1 MESLRELANRLDEA
15 AGTLTA
21 AGRELGRLDRT
32 SPAPG
37 SDGPGRLA
45 ETVHALT
52 GQWLAATGARATEA
66 TVTAD
71 RVADLA
77 ARLRVV
83 ADGYTDTDDAAR
95 RRHAEE
101 A

>member
-1 MESLRELANRLDEA
+1 MESLRELANRLDET
-15 AGTLTA
+15 AGSLTDI
-21 AGRELGRLDRT
+21 GRELGRVDRT
-32 SPAPG
+32 APAPG
-37 SDGPGRLA
+37 GEGSGRLA
-45 ETVHALT
+45 ETIRALT
-52 GQWLAATGARATEA
+52 EQWSAATGARATEA

-83 ADGYTDTDDAAR
+83 ADGYTDTDEAAR